1 MRTTRRS
8 ASGKAVPRTGPLG
21 AELVANVKALQS
33 DPGAVGWFETAKY
46 PTGVPV
52 AYVAAIQEFGYGAI
66 PPRPF
71 FRPTISEQSPTW
83 SRLFGQAAKAVAAGK
98 LTSDQAMTQI
108 CAKAAGDVAVT
119 ISRITAPPLKPA
131 TVAAR
136 RRRYADRGT
145 TGNLT
150 KPLVDAGLLIGTIT
164 YRVGPIA

>member
-1 MRTTRRS
+1 MKTTRRS
-8 ASGKAVPRTGPLG
+8 GTGKAVAPSAALG
-21 AELVANVKALQS
+21 AELVARIKGLES

-46 PTGVPV
+46 PSGAPV
-52 AYVAAIQEFGYGAI
+52 AYVASIQEFGWGPI

-71 FRPTISEQSPTW
+71 MRPTIGEQSASW
-83 SRLFGQAAKAVAAGK
+83 SQLFGKAAKAVAAGK
-98 LTSDQAMTQI
+98 LTADAAMTQI

-119 ISRITAPPLKPA
+119 ISRITAPPLKPT

-136 RRRYADRGT
+136 RRRYADKNT

-150 KPLVDAGLLIGTIT
+150 KPLVDTGLMIGTIT